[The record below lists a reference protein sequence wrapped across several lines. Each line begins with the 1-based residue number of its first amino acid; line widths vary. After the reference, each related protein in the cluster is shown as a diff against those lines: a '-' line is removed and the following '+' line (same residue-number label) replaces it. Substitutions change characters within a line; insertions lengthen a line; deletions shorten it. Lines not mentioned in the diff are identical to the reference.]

1 MSCYV
6 QTLWGV
12 LTLRSARQMALL
24 HLKPEP
30 KAICHT
36 LSPRRTP
43 AFVSMLAS
51 TYLQAQPR
59 HRKILTARHGS
70 PRARQA
76 RYRQGCYK
84 SSSACHI
91 RRNVLSAMAPC
102 DHNQLNQCCQSHD
115 RLLCAC
121 ETVQP
126 YQESVCTQ
134 GYVQPVMRAVL

>member
-1 MSCYV
+1 M
-6 QTLWGV
+6 
-12 LTLRSARQMALL
+12 TLRSARQMALL
-24 HLKPEP
+24 HLNPEP

-51 TYLQAQPR
+51 TYLQARHR
-59 HRKILTARHGS
+59 HRKMLTARHGS

-76 RYRQGCYK
+76 TFCQDCYE

-91 RRNVLSAMAPC
+91 RRIVPSVVAPW
-102 DHNQLNQCCQSHD
+102 DHDQSIQCCQSHD

-121 ETVQP
+121 ESVQP
-126 YQESVCTQ
+126 YQEAVCTQ
-134 GYVQPVMRAVL
+134 GYMCLVIDAYLMLLLYSTL